1 MKLLSPDELE
11 RALRDIGAKR
21 YHRLHPFHT
30 MLHGGKCN
38 KGQVQAWALN
48 RYYYQAMIPIKDASL
63 IARCED
69 SAIRREWRS
78 RLVDHDG
85 EREGEGGIARWLK
98 LTDGLGLERSY
109 VTSLRGLLPG
119 TRFAV
124 EAYVNFVRE
133 KTLLEAIASSLT
145 EMFSPVIISERM
157 TGMLANYDFITRET
171 LSYFDKRPPQAQRDA
186 DFALKYVKQ
195 NARTPE
201 QQQAVLAALEFKCGV
216 LWTMLDV
223 LFHAYVSPKHVP
235 PGAFVPED
243 H

>member
-1 MKLLSPDELE
+1 MKLLSPQQLE
-11 RALRDIGAKR
+11 DALRDIGARR
-21 YHRLHPFHT
+21 YHRLHPFHDL
-30 MLHGGKCN
+30 LHGGKCT

-69 SAIRREWRS
+69 QAVRREWRA

-85 EREGEGGIARWLK
+85 EREGDGGIARWLK
-98 LTDGLGLERSY
+98 LTDGLGLERDY

-124 EAYVNFVRE
+124 DAYVRFVRE
-133 KTLLEAIASSLT
+133 KSLLEAIASSLT
-145 EMFSPVIISERM
+145 EMFSPVIINERM
-157 TGMLANYDFITRET
+157 AGMLANYDFVTRET

-186 DFALKYVKQ
+186 NFALKYVKL

-216 LWTMLDV
+216 LWTMLDT
-223 LFHAYVSPKHVP
+223 LYHAYVAPKMVP
-235 PGAFVPED
+235 PGAFVPDES
-243 H
+243 